1 MEVDFRRR
9 PRSRPGARAGAPTVE
24 GIALTEHYSPPIQVP
39 LIALASE
46 IRGRRPQPRL
56 RHRRWGV
63 LQDRIDRGTRE
74 LLKALTVRIRPG
86 QRVLDLGCGYGP
98 IGIVLG
104 ALEPDAHVTMVDIN
118 QRACDLA
125 RQNLA
130 ANGIANAEVV
140 CGDFAEAVGE
150 RTFDVIVTN
159 PPIRAGRSVLRSMID
174 WAHAHLAPGGELFLV
189 VRTGRAP
196 PHCGLHGCG
205 LRQYRRAGEG
215 RRLPGDQSVRRWRAV
230 QSPGRKARGTAR
242 EPAACRNQP
251 ARRGIVSECRGRIRP
266 SPDAGRQP

>member
-1 MEVDFRRR
+1 MRYEV
-9 PRSRPGARAGAPTVE
+9 AGRNLVFATD
-24 GIALTEHYSPPIQVP
+24 A
-39 LIALASE
+39 
-46 IRGRRPQPRL
+46 
-56 RHRRWGV
+56 GV
-63 LQDRIDRGTRE
+63 FSKDRIDRGTRE

-174 WAHAHLAPGGELFLV
+174 WAHAHLVPRRRALPRGPHAA
-189 VRTGRAP
+189 GRRLIAEV
-196 PHCGLHGCG
+196 HGCG

-215 RRLPGDQSVRRWRAV
+215 RRLPGDQ
-230 QSPGRKARGTAR
+230 
-242 EPAACRNQP
+242 E
-251 ARRGIVSECRGRIRP
+251 RP
-266 SPDAGRQP
+266 QVAGRPVSREGRREAQPENLQPVAGISRLAGA

>member
-1 MEVDFRRR
+1 MRYEV
-9 PRSRPGARAGAPTVE
+9 AGRNLVFATD
-24 GIALTEHYSPPIQVP
+24 A
-39 LIALASE
+39 
-46 IRGRRPQPRL
+46 
-56 RHRRWGV
+56 GV
-63 LQDRIDRGTRE
+63 FSKGRIDRGTRE

-174 WAHAHLAPGGELFLV
+174 WAHAHLVPGGELFLV
-189 VRTGRAP
+189 VRTRQGAAS
-196 PHCGLHGCG
+196 
-205 LRQYRRAGEG
+205 LRKYMDAVFCNTDEPEKGGGFRVIR
-215 RRLPGDQSVRRWRAV
+215 SVRR
-230 QSPGRKARGTAR
+230 
-242 EPAACRNQP
+242 
-251 ARRGIVSECRGRIRP
+251 
-266 SPDAGRQP
+266 

>member
-1 MEVDFRRR
+1 MRYEV
-9 PRSRPGARAGAPTVE
+9 AGRNLVFATD
-24 GIALTEHYSPPIQVP
+24 A
-39 LIALASE
+39 
-46 IRGRRPQPRL
+46 
-56 RHRRWGV
+56 GV
-63 LQDRIDRGTRE
+63 FSKDRIDRGTRE

-174 WAHAHLAPGGELFLV
+174 WAHAHLVPGGELFLV
-189 VRTGRAP
+189 VRTRQGAAS
-196 PHCGLHGCG
+196 
-205 LRQYRRAGEG
+205 LRKYMDAVFGNTDRRKG
-215 RRLPGDQSVRRWRAV
+215 RRLPGDQ
-230 QSPGRKARGTAR
+230 
-242 EPAACRNQP
+242 E
-251 ARRGIVSECRGRIRP
+251 RP
-266 SPDAGRQP
+266 QVAGRPVSREGRREAQPENLQPVAGLSRLAGA